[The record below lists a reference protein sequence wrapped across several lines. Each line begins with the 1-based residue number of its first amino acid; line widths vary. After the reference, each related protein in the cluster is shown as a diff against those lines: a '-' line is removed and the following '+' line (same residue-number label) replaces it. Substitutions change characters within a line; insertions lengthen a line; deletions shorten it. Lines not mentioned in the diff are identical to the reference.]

1 MKENKTEKR
10 SKFTQE
16 SVLLQ
21 IGKKGIT
28 ENLMVELE
36 DQLKRKKSVKIKIL
50 KNSPY
55 NSREEAFEALRQSLP
70 PKAKIAEIKG
80 WTVIIN
86 SLE

>member
-1 MKENKTEKR
+1 MKEIKTEKK

-16 SVLLQ
+16 LVLIQ
-21 IGKKGIT
+21 IGKNGIT
-28 ENLMVELE
+28 ENLMGELE
-36 DQLKRKKSVKIKIL
+36 DQLKRKKSVKVKIL

-55 NSREEAFEALRQSLP
+55 NSREEAFEALRQRLP
-70 PKAKIAEIKG
+70 PKVKLVEIKG